1 MITTSPAGIKPPPQ
15 FFAAT
20 GLYHLRWAITW
31 RGNVKDKRILNNKV
45 YATLCFIIIY
55 ATNLVLTIYIISWF
69 HFSDRWILLY
79 IVSTYQINLVST
91 YKIFITIE
99 LYYVYFNYKKLG
111 LESVYLCLFTTLCE
125 QRIYFSRGGI
135 LRK

>member
-1 MITTSPAGIKPPPQ
+1 MQQTLFSLSILFHGCIFQIDGYCYNNTSPKQ
-15 FFAAT
+15 
-20 GLYHLRWAITW
+20 
-31 RGNVKDKRILNNKV
+31 D
-45 YATLCFIIIY
+45 
-55 ATNLVLTIYIISWF
+55 
-69 HFSDRWILLY
+69 

>member
-1 MITTSPAGIKPPPQ
+1 MQQTLFSLSILFHGFIFQIDGYHYNNTS
-15 FFAAT
+15 
-20 GLYHLRWAITW
+20 
-31 RGNVKDKRILNNKV
+31 
-45 YATLCFIIIY
+45 
-55 ATNLVLTIYIISWF
+55 
-69 HFSDRWILLY
+69 
-79 IVSTYQINLVST
+79 YQINLVST